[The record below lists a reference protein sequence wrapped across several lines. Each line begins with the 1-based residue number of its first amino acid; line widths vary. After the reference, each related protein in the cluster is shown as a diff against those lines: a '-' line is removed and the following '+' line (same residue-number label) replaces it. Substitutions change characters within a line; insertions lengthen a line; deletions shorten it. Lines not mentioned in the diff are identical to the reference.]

1 MRAILLFLL
10 MVAGLLFPRTAGAQ
24 TCYRGGRYMDP
35 TPKDYK
41 IRDGLVQPERGV
53 SLSTNKEKM
62 QRFGGAY
69 RVVSYPPT
77 LKIVQQGRD
86 PEHYEM
92 PPAKP
97 MKLDDY
103 VATLAQVKLERED
116 W

>member
-1 MRAILLFLL
+1 
-10 MVAGLLFPRTAGAQ
+10 
-24 TCYRGGRYMDP
+24 MDP

-41 IRDGLVQPERGV
+41 IKDGLVQPERGV

-69 RVVSYPPT
+69 KVVWYPST
-77 LKIVQQGRD
+77 LKIVQIGRD
-86 PEHYEM
+86 PEHHEM

-97 MKLDDY
+97 MKLEEY
-103 VATLAQVKLERED
+103 EAALQQVKLERED